1 MIDEILAQQFLDYC
15 EDQQN
20 LSPNTIVAYRQDLKS
35 FMLFHQ
41 STLESADTER
51 ETVLRYLRFLR
62 KAKSLHPSTI
72 QRRIATLR
80 MCVKW
85 IRRYEFGAPSPF
97 DELHLT
103 FRKPKLTPRAIDTCV
118 LRQLLNE
125 DDHNVQMLKHSYS
138 EADITL
144 LVLRILI
151 MTGLRIGE
159 LTGLNIKDVHSQDTK
174 IRVLGKGSRER
185 IVYIAN
191 DELHAEFVQ
200 FLQWRRAN
208 DKPSAHLFPNRCGE
222 RLTPPAFRK
231 RLKLLCEAK
240 NIAPH
245 VTPHQFRHSAATLLI
260 ENGVDIRMVQRLL
273 GHASI
278 ATTEIYTRVSDQAL
292 EATLVR
298 ADVLTHLEPKR
309 SKDANLHMLV
319 PKGVIAASW
328 TNSVESCRVPSA
340 QHADC
345 SS

>member
-1 MIDEILAQQFLDYC
+1 
-15 EDQQN
+15 
-20 LSPNTIVAYRQDLKS
+20 
-35 FMLFHQ
+35 MLFHQ
-41 STLESADTER
+41 GTQERTDTER
-51 ETVLRYLRFLR
+51 ETVLRYLRYLR

-72 QRRIATLR
+72 QRRISTLR

-85 IRRYEFGAPSPF
+85 RGRFELGAPSPF
-97 DELHLT
+97 DGLHLT
-103 FRKPKLTPRAIDTCV
+103 FRKPKLTPRAIDTWV
-118 LRQLLNE
+118 LQQLLNG
-125 DDHNVQMLKHSYS
+125 DDHNCHMLKRSYS
-138 EADITL
+138 KADVSL

-159 LTGLNIKDVHSQDTK
+159 LTGLNIKDVYSQDTK

-191 DELHAEFVQ
+191 DELHAEFAH

-222 RLTPPAFRK
+222 RLTPSAFRK

-240 NIAPH
+240 NITPH
-245 VTPHQFRHSAATLLI
+245 LTPHQFRHSAATLLI

-292 EATLVR
+292 EATIVR

-309 SKDANLHMLV
+309 SKDATVHRLV
-319 PKGVIAASW
+319 SNDAIRANGM
-328 TNSVESCRVPSA
+328 
-340 QHADC
+340 
-345 SS
+345 